1 MNEIDIKQKE
11 QELMEEMILLCCKR
25 LMKPSLQASK
35 RMNSIFFQLHE
46 LTGDSKYLL

>member
-46 LTGDSKYLL
+46 LTGDNKYLL

>member
-25 LMKPSLQASK
+25 LMKPSVEASK
-35 RMNSIFFQLHE
+35 RMNQIFFELHD
-46 LTGDSKYLL
+46 LTGDKKYLL